1 MTSLVFMLTEVPAPP
16 WKTSTGNWSMHRPS
30 VSTESQPAMMA
41 SATSAGMVHISLLA
55 MAEAFLT
62 ITMPRTISG
71 TSLIL
76 AELILKFSM
85 ARTVCMP

>member
-16 WKTSTGNWSMHRPS
+16 WKTSTGNWSMQRPS
-30 VSTESQPAMMA
+30 ASIASQPAMMA
-41 SATSAGMVHISLLA
+41 SATSAGMVCMSLFA

-62 ITMPRTISG
+62 MTMPRTISG
-71 TSLIL
+71 TSPIF
-76 AELILKFSM
+76 AELILKFSK